1 MEPLEDYSKYEKHYS
16 DNQFWDKVRKVARAA
31 GIKVIYVALELYY
44 VLRNPGT
51 PKADRAK
58 ILGALGYFILPLDI
72 LPDALPLVGYTDDLA
87 AISWC
92 IYSVAK
98 NITPEVR
105 EKAAGQLRK
114 WFGDFDESVLSN
126 FFKQQ

>member
-58 ILGALGYFILPLDI
+58 ILGALGYFILPLDLI
-72 LPDALPLVGYTDDLA
+72 PDALPVAGFTDDLA
-87 AISWC
+87 AQTWALYC
-92 IYSVAK
+92 VAK
-98 NITPEVR
+98 NVTPEVKLQAR
-105 EKAAGQLRK
+105 EKISE
-114 WFGDFDESVLSN
+114 WFGDES
-126 FFKQQ
+126 